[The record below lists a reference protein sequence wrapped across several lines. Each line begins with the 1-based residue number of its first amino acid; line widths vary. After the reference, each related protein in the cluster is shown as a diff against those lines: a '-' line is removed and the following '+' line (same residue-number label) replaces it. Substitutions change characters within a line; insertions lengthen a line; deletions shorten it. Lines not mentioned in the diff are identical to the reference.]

1 MLLVPTLLLDTA
13 CRARHADGP
22 PSVYPL
28 ELTVLSHR
36 DYKLKCRRKLPGYE
50 GHLSSME
57 AELRMQRLKCKW
69 QRPPHS
75 IWCSG
80 DEVYIVRE

>member
-1 MLLVPTLLLDTA
+1 MLLPTPLLDTA

-36 DYKLKCRRKLPGYE
+36 DYKLECSRKLPGYQ
-50 GHLSSME
+50 GKLSSME
-57 AELRMQRLKCKW
+57 AELHMQRLGYKW
-69 QRPPHS
+69 QRPPQS

-80 DEVYIVRE
+80 DKVYFLRE

>member
-1 MLLVPTLLLDTA
+1 MVLMPTLLLDTA

-28 ELTVLSHR
+28 ELTALSHS
-36 DYKLKCRRKLPGYE
+36 DYKLQCTQKLPGYQ
-50 GHLSSME
+50 GHLTSME
-57 AELRMQRLKCKW
+57 AGLHMERLGYKW
-69 QRPPHS
+69 QRPPQS

-80 DEVYIVRE
+80 DKVYFLRE